1 MSASTP
7 KGPEVEDAAP
17 TVRRPPVDE
26 DSGWDDPPEPA
37 RPSAPAAPAVAAA
50 DKAQQPASDPMPPAS
65 EGKDGSPARRK
76 SRKTFKIPD
85 DNVPSRPKV
94 ETSPEPPPVKIAPV
108 AAAPPAPSPAP
119 PAADAILQHLPPP
132 AALPPT
138 AASTP
143 PADDVGEVIRPM
155 RIINIGTVPPPP
167 PADAESAVTK
177 AEGPSFAAP
186 PPPALAAPPP
196 PPSAPTSDV
205 EEVEAVEE
213 VEVVP
218 PPPPPRPPPPPPA
231 AATLVSPPSS
241 LGTPPPPPPAATTL
255 VSPPSSLASPPP
267 TAPPSLSSPLP
278 PSPLATTLV
287 SPPSSLASPPPPPP
301 PTPAPGV
308 AALSATLPV
317 PEDGGAVAKPSSLAA
332 LTTTLPLPHDAKPAP
347 PIPPPEVPVEVDVEP
362 ESEPEVP
369 VDAAP
374 ADDAPREELDS
385 LEEIEPEDRVS
396 DVSKPTAAP
405 PKPPPPPKRDGAPP
419 SVQPASAPA
428 ATAPASAPAAAT
440 LDPLSLKKRQKPW
453 WEEIFSDDYLRT
465 MDRPDTKSM
474 LRECNFIEE
483 RLGLEQGA
491 VILDLG
497 CGAGVHAVELAS
509 RGYSV
514 VGYDLSLAMLARA
527 ADEAQSRE
535 QKLNFL
541 HGDMREMAFE
551 ETFDGVYCWSTTF
564 GYFDDD
570 KNLDVLGRIH
580 RALRKGGQ
588 LLLDVANRDY
598 IAPRQPSLVWFE
610 GEGCV
615 CMDEMFVDFFASRL
629 RVKRTVM
636 FEDGRSKECDY
647 AIRLYGLHE
656 LGKML
661 HECGFKVVEVTGHP
675 AHPGV
680 FFGSESPR
688 IIVLAER
695 S

>member
-7 KGPEVEDAAP
+7 KGPEVEEAAP

-26 DSGWDDPPEPA
+26 DSGWDDPPEPV
-37 RPSAPAAPAVAAA
+37 RPSAPAVAAV
-50 DKAQQPASDPMPPAS
+50 DKAQQPALDQTPAAS

-108 AAAPPAPSPAP
+108 AAAPPPPSPAP

-132 AALPPT
+132 AALPPA

-167 PADAESAVTK
+167 PADAEGTK
-177 AEGPSFAAP
+177 AEEPSLAAP

-196 PPSAPTSDV
+196 PSSAPTSDV

-241 LGTPPPPPPAATTL
+241 IGTPPPPPPAATTL

-267 TAPPSLSSPLP
+267 APPSSSSPLP

-301 PTPAPGV
+301 TPAPGV

-317 PEDGGAVAKPSSLAA
+317 PEDGGAIAKPSSLAA
-332 LTTTLPLPHDAKPAP
+332 LTTTLPLPHDAKPPP

-362 ESEPEVP
+362 ESEPEPDVP
-369 VDAAP
+369 V
-374 ADDAPREELDS
+374 DAPREELDS

-405 PKPPPPPKRDGAPP
+405 PKPPPPIKRDGAPP

-428 ATAPASAPAAAT
+428 AAAPAAAT